1 MTEDQFPT
9 RGSITVEMLQTAHA
23 CLMELPR
30 SQIQSIAKKKKRA
43 LLADIRERKRL
54 PYHNRMDIFFYKH
67 I

>member
-30 SQIQSIAKKKKRA
+30 SQIQSIAKRA

>member
-9 RGSITVEMLQTAHA
+9 RGRISVETLQTAHA
-23 CLMELPR
+23 CLMNLPR
-30 SQIQSIAKKKKRA
+30 SEIRNIAKRA
-43 LLADIRERKRL
+43 LIIDVRERKRL